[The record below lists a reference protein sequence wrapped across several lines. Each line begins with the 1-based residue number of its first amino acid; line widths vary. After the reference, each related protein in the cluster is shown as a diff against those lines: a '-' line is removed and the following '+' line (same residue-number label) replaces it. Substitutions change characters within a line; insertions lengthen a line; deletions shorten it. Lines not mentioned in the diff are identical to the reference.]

1 MEKKEKN
8 KIKLNY
14 FSIIYEISEINIKND
29 VKIFKI

>member
-14 FSIIYEISEINIKND
+14 FGIIYEISEINIKND